1 MPFYR
6 DAPCLV
12 EWSDENGLAK
22 VRAIVVLEIE
32 CHGPRKA
39 WIIDDTGLPKKR
51 ATFGWGFLPILRTTR
66 QPSELMFRFAA
77 RCETLRLRYPVL
89 AL

>member
-1 MPFYR
+1 V
-6 DAPCLV
+6 V
-12 EWSDENGLAK
+12 EWSDENVLAK
-22 VRAIVVLEIE
+22 VRAMVLLEIE
-32 CHGPRKA
+32 CQGPLEA

-66 QPSELMFRFAA
+66 QTSELMFRFAA